1 MPAYFRFLT
10 LVSFHVFLQEMVS
23 TLFDGFSLAEWL
35 EYKVLDLQ
43 FAALNSSP
51 ALTAIARFHLSSREF
66 KSLAKLGLPPAS

>member
-23 TLFDGFSLAEWL
+23 CLMIGVSLAEWF

-43 FAALNSSP
+43 FGALNSSP
-51 ALTAIARFHLSSREF
+51 ALTASYS
-66 KSLAKLGLPPAS
+66 

>member
-23 TLFDGFSLAEWL
+23 VLFDGFSLAEWL

-51 ALTAIARFHLSSREF
+51 ALTAS
-66 KSLAKLGLPPAS
+66 

>member
-23 TLFDGFSLAEWL
+23 ALFDGFSLAEWL
-35 EYKVLDLQ
+35 EYKVPDLQ

-51 ALTAIARFHLSSREF
+51 ALTAS
-66 KSLAKLGLPPAS
+66 